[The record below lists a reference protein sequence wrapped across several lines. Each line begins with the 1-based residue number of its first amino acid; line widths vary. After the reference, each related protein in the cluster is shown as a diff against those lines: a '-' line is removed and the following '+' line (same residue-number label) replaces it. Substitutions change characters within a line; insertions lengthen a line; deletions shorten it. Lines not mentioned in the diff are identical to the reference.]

1 MGISTGAQQDSR
13 SPAPRFNE
21 KGCLQVW
28 GGDAL
33 NVFCRG
39 STIVI
44 YILKSL
50 VRRVI
55 TKFSSSM
62 MLSVNCVLMEVHASV
77 VHVVNSTSEPLWV
90 WARISSSVYI
100 IICPMCRI
108 WGINRFV
115 YQNQLSWMETMV
127 CCCSASPQSC
137 VGNLVG
143 PRKATSSS
151 DVSHSFV
158 LSLWSF

>member
-1 MGISTGAQQDSR
+1 MDINTGAQQDSR
-13 SPAPRFNE
+13 YPATRFKE

-33 NVFCRG
+33 NVFCRC

-44 YILKSL
+44 YDLKSL

-77 VHVVNSTSEPLWV
+77 VHIVNSTSETLW
-90 WARISSSVYI
+90 
-100 IICPMCRI
+100 
-108 WGINRFV
+108 
-115 YQNQLSWMETMV
+115 L
-127 CCCSASPQSC
+127 
-137 VGNLVG
+137 
-143 PRKATSSS
+143 
-151 DVSHSFV
+151 
-158 LSLWSF
+158 